1 MKRDIRTKS
10 GPALLDFILADIQEL
25 KRILFD
31 PQSHQVFMAAMEAT
45 WWLNEQLEAWLGEK
59 NAADTLTQSV
69 PHNVTSEMGLALL
82 DVADVIRPHP
92 EVVAFLQHVEDEGFL
107 DELPK
112 LAGGREA
119 RDAIRAW
126 LDKYGM
132 RCVGEIDITRP
143 RWSERPTTLVPM
155 ILGNIKNFEPG
166 AGKRRFEQGRQEA
179 WKKEQELLER
189 LRALPDGER
198 KAEEAKRMID
208 RVRTFIGYREY
219 PKYGMVS
226 RYFVY
231 KQALLEEAERL
242 VQAHVLREKEDIF
255 YLRFQELQDVVRTNQ
270 VDDQLIRA
278 AQGRVQVVSSAHAA
292 PGAHVGW
299 RGRRRGVPT
308 RRRAGRR
315 AGRPAGFRRD
325 HRGAGP
331 RHPGHGGGRSRS
343 GRHPGHRL
351 HGPQLDAPVRR
362 DQGPGDGG
370 GGPDDPWRGDRTGV
384 RLAGRRGRGAC
395 HPADP
400 GWAADPRAWNG
411 RVRRDPALVRPAN
424 LPFYGLDHYMG
435 GLHGRPA
442 RRRPHG
448 VRITHRRCSR
458 CRYGLCG
465 VCPHSMDT
473 TASQTTRWTPRPM
486 QARLIRAVALVAP
499 FAASIVFVALV
510 SAVFPAPLGS
520 FWLYLA
526 WWVVLTALA
535 TLVLVAVDRVARRLL
550 PLAVLF
556 KLSLVFPDRAPSR
569 FRTALNSRSVDTLEE
584 RVAAMKAGQ
593 ADATPVE
600 AAQELLEL
608 VAALDTHDP
617 LTRGHSDR
625 VRAYSQMIAEEMK
638 LSEEEI
644 DLLNW
649 AALLHD
655 IGKLE
660 VPTEIL
666 EKEGRPNDEEWA
678 ILRRHPEFGGE
689 IVAPLRG
696 WLGAWANA
704 VSQHHERWDGGGYP
718 AGATG
723 EQIGLAARIVAV
735 ADVFD
740 VITSARSYK
749 SASDAQAAREEIAH
763 CAGAQFDPRVV
774 RAFLAISLGKLR
786 FAMGPL
792 SWLSHAPLLGRLP
805 LTPAIGTVSGA
816 LAVAAAAVT
825 TGIVGPPPPERAPAA
840 NLPNRAE
847 TRWSQPTRTR
857 RSSSALP
864 AQERRG
870 RLFGSSAAHPQDR
883 RWC

>member
-1 MKRDIRTKS
+1 
-10 GPALLDFILADIQEL
+10 
-25 KRILFD
+25 
-31 PQSHQVFMAAMEAT
+31 
-45 WWLNEQLEAWLGEK
+45 
-59 NAADTLTQSV
+59 
-69 PHNVTSEMGLALL
+69 
-82 DVADVIRPHP
+82 
-92 EVVAFLQHVEDEGFL
+92 
-107 DELPK
+107 
-112 LAGGREA
+112 
-119 RDAIRAW
+119 
-126 LDKYGM
+126 
-132 RCVGEIDITRP
+132 
-143 RWSERPTTLVPM
+143 
-155 ILGNIKNFEPG
+155 
-166 AGKRRFEQGRQEA
+166 
-179 WKKEQELLER
+179 
-189 LRALPDGER
+189 
-198 KAEEAKRMID
+198 
-208 RVRTFIGYREY
+208 
-219 PKYGMVS
+219 
-226 RYFVY
+226 
-231 KQALLEEAERL
+231 
-242 VQAHVLREKEDIF
+242 
-255 YLRFQELQDVVRTNQ
+255 
-270 VDDQLIRA
+270 
-278 AQGRVQVVSSAHAA
+278 
-292 PGAHVGW
+292 
-299 RGRRRGVPT
+299 
-308 RRRAGRR
+308 
-315 AGRPAGFRRD
+315 
-325 HRGAGP
+325 
-331 RHPGHGGGRSRS
+331 
-343 GRHPGHRL
+343 
-351 HGPQLDAPVRR
+351 
-362 DQGPGDGG
+362 
-370 GGPDDPWRGDRTGV
+370 
-384 RLAGRRGRGAC
+384 
-395 HPADP
+395 
-400 GWAADPRAWNG
+400 
-411 RVRRDPALVRPAN
+411 
-424 LPFYGLDHYMG
+424 
-435 GLHGRPA
+435 
-442 RRRPHG
+442 
-448 VRITHRRCSR
+448 
-458 CRYGLCG
+458 
-465 VCPHSMDT
+465 
-473 TASQTTRWTPRPM
+473 M

-510 SAVFPAPLGS
+510 SAVFPAPLES

-816 LAVAAAAVT
+816 LADRGVGGSLQQLERLHSQLGLPRDHRGLGHPLHRGRARTAPPTAQWPQRPLDSAHSRISEQSSHHHQLASGRMGMLSGRLEPRDQAASPLADR
-825 TGIVGPPPPERAPAA
+825 GGFRAWARQRFVCSA
-840 NLPNRAE
+840 
-847 TRWSQPTRTR
+847 TDR
-857 RSSSALP
+857 RSWSVGLP
-864 AQERRG
+864 GCLSRRACRVPRRTGRFHRRPGG
-870 RLFGSSAAHPQDR
+870 RLWRRLSGSAP
-883 RWC
+883 